1 MLKVALTGNIASGK
15 SSVVSI
21 LKGLDFPVFE
31 ADIASSV
38 IFKNSKEVYELFGTN
53 NQKEVAKT
61 VFSDKIKLKQLEEII
76 HPKVKDMLFDFFGK
90 NSSSNLVF
98 AEIPLL
104 FEAGFDKYF
113 DKIIF
118 IDAPYDLRLERLI
131 KRNNYT
137 SEYAKLRIDSQ
148 IKPDDKILKNNYL
161 IINDSNEDILKKRVL
176 EVIKSLELL

>member
-38 IFKNSKEVYELFGTN
+38 IFKNSKEIYELFGTN

-76 HPKVKDMLFDFFGK
+76 HPKVF
-90 NSSSNLVF
+90 
-98 AEIPLL
+98 LL
-104 FEAGFDKYF
+104 
-113 DKIIF
+113 
-118 IDAPYDLRLERLI
+118 
-131 KRNNYT
+131 
-137 SEYAKLRIDSQ
+137 S
-148 IKPDDKILKNNYL
+148 PD
-161 IINDSNEDILKKRVL
+161 
-176 EVIKSLELL
+176 

>member
-1 MLKVALTGNIASGK
+1 
-15 SSVVSI
+15 
-21 LKGLDFPVFE
+21 
-31 ADIASSV
+31 
-38 IFKNSKEVYELFGTN
+38 
-53 NQKEVAKT
+53 
-61 VFSDKIKLKQLEEII
+61 
-76 HPKVKDMLFDFFGK
+76 MLFDFFGK

-148 IKPDDKILKNNYL
+148 IKPDDKILKSDYL
-161 IINDSNEDILKKRVL
+161 IINDRDEDTLKKRVL